1 MTVADFGEFGLISAV
16 RGILPPDPPGILGP
30 GDDGAVLPAPD
41 GRVVATTDLLIEGRH
56 FRRDWSSAADIGTKA
71 AAQNLADIAAMGATP
86 TALLFGLAIPGE
98 VAAAWVLDATR
109 GMAAECARAGA
120 VIAGGDVTSADEI
133 MLAITAL
140 GDLAG
145 VAPVTRAG
153 ARPGDLIAVSA
164 PTGRSAAGL
173 ALLQAGL
180 TGDLDSPA
188 ESRPAPGTAGRRPG
202 GTAPPADLT
211 AESRPAPGR
220 AGGRTAGTAPAADLT
235 AESRPAPGRAG
246 RRPAGIAPAAD
257 LTAESQPGPT
267 AADPGRSP
275 LTPSLAAELA
285 GLVAA
290 HRRPQPDYAAGPA
303 AAAAGATAMIDI
315 SDGLVADLGHIAD
328 SSGACLSVISASLP
342 GIAVLKA
349 AAGWLDADW
358 RLWALGGGEDHAL
371 AATFPSRQK
380 VPQGW
385 TVIGDV
391 RAGAGVLV
399 DSRPFEGPA
408 GWDHFRR
415 GRD

>member
-1 MTVADFGEFGLISAV
+1 VTVADFGEFGLISAV
-16 RGILPPDPPGILGP
+16 RGILPPDPPGIVGP

-145 VAPVTRAG
+145 RAPVTRAG
-153 ARPGDLIAVSA
+153 ARPGDLIALGA

-188 ESRPAPGTAGRRPG
+188 ESRPAPGTAARHPG
-202 GTAPPADLT
+202 GTAPAADLT
-211 AESRPAPGR
+211 AESRPGPGR
-220 AGGRTAGTAPAADLT
+220 AGPRPAGTAPAADLT
-235 AESRPAPGRAG
+235 AESRP
-246 RRPAGIAPAAD
+246 
-257 LTAESQPGPT
+257 GPT
-267 AADPGRSP
+267 AAGRPRSP

-285 GLVAA
+285 GLVTA

>member
-1 MTVADFGEFGLISAV
+1 VTVADFGEFGLISAV
-16 RGILPPDPPGILGP
+16 RGILPPDPPGIVGP

-145 VAPVTRAG
+145 RAPVTRAG
-153 ARPGDLIAVSA
+153 ARPGDLIALGA

-188 ESRPAPGTAGRRPG
+188 ESRPAPGTAARHPG
-202 GTAPPADLT
+202 
-211 AESRPAPGR
+211 
-220 AGGRTAGTAPAADLT
+220 GTAPAADLT
-235 AESRPAPGRAG
+235 AESRPGPGPAP
-246 RRPAGIAPAAD
+246 RRPGGTAPAAD
-257 LTAESQPGPT
+257 LASESRPGPT
-267 AADPGRSP
+267 AAGRPRSP

-285 GLVAA
+285 GLVTA